1 MQTTTKIEK
10 IIRRY
15 FLDLYA
21 SKFGNLDIMDNLL
34 GKYKIPKLTP
44 LDCLKRLIFKSL
56 QNALD
61 PEGFTGD
68 LPNLQMP
75 DSLNAP

>member
-21 SKFGNLDIMDNLL
+21 SKFGNLDIMDNFL

-44 LDCLKRLIFKSL
+44 LDCLKRLIFKSTKCTR
-56 QNALD
+56 
-61 PEGFTGD
+61 PRRFHRGFTK
-68 LPNLQMP
+68 
-75 DSLNAP
+75 SSNAK